1 MAAMKLQHVANTCMA
16 TAKVF
21 KDKVPV
27 STTVKDSG
35 DVIGYMDKK
44 EPHLGTPLCDSHQGW
59 KI

>member
-27 STTVKDSG
+27 SNTVKDSG
-35 DVIGYMDKK
+35 DVKGYMDKK
-44 EPHLGTPLCDSHQGW
+44 EPHL
-59 KI
+59 